1 MSQEQNEAEKLVG
14 KVLANTYRL
23 EQLLVSGGMGAVFR
37 ARHIRTGG
45 VCAIKVLHSRS
56 AQNADIFERFQ
67 DEARIISGLR
77 HPNIVQVTDLDQD
90 ASGLSFIVME
100 LLEGED
106 LQDRLEREG
115 KQPLNKALEIT
126 RQIGSALHAAHCKG
140 VIHRDLKPRNIFLA
154 RYEVNGEMVEVA
166 KVIDFGVS
174 KIPRPSDRATRDLLV
189 LGTPRYMA
197 PEGAMGQNSQIDGRS
212 DQWSVAVIL
221 YRLLSGRLPFD
232 QENVIDLFK
241 QVINDEPTPIEQLS
255 PGLPRHIADAIK
267 RAMRK
272 KKEDRFPTMLD
283 FLEALEPPNKR
294 KRRPQSQSA
303 MPAGAAR
310 RMLRRNLLFAGLGAV
325 MSLAVLIPLWRHQA
339 KLKRTSGQ
347 GSELLSQAD
356 LDLAEERWDDAAMR
370 AERVLNMPGQ
380 PPAMRQAAEVT
391 KRRAESG
398 RQAQGVTK
406 KLIDALLAKDLDTA
420 VGINRD
426 MPPNI
431 SVRVTAQQLYDLLLP
446 AMVGD
451 HLQKAEAARALGNC
465 PEVQRHVNQVL
476 RLSPADLD
484 ALQSRWRPCVSY
496 KDVKAP
502 GPRRLAGYPPARDAD
517 GTSLDL
523 PGDYLG
529 GRSTLADVDRLLRE
543 AQIAHEAGQYWRAAT
558 LAHAAVGT
566 PLRAPTAWRI
576 IGISACN
583 LRDRALLAIAG
594 EHLDELSREFVRA
607 GCQTAGFPATGL

>member
-115 KQPLNKALEIT
+115 KQTLNKALEIT

-294 KRRPQSQSA
+294 KRRPPSQSA
-303 MPAGAAR
+303 IQAGAAR

-339 KLKRTSGQ
+339 KLKRMSGQ

-356 LDLAEERWDDAAMR
+356 LDLAERREGD
-370 AERVLNMPGQ
+370 VLGRNQ
-380 PPAMRQAAEVT
+380 
-391 KRRAESG
+391 SG
-398 RQAQGVTK
+398 RSYG
-406 KLIDALLAKDLDTA
+406 LRLLSLGQDRE
-420 VGINRD
+420 VI
-426 MPPNI
+426 
-431 SVRVTAQQLYDLLLP
+431 
-446 AMVGD
+446 
-451 HLQKAEAARALGNC
+451 EAARTFC
-465 PEVQRHVNQVL
+465 EQVYQRDPDNPGLAVL
-476 RLSPADLD
+476 AAPFTEGERVEYLD
-484 ALQSRWRPCVSY
+484 KS
-496 KDVKAP
+496 
-502 GPRRLAGYPPARDAD
+502 
-517 GTSLDL
+517 
-523 PGDYLG
+523 
-529 GRSTLADVDRLLRE
+529 
-543 AQIAHEAGQYWRAAT
+543 
-558 LAHAAVGT
+558 
-566 PLRAPTAWRI
+566 
-576 IGISACN
+576 
-583 LRDRALLAIAG
+583 
-594 EHLDELSREFVRA
+594 
-607 GCQTAGFPATGL
+607 

>member
-241 QVINDEPTPIEQLS
+241 QVINDEPTPIEQLV
-255 PGLPRHIADAIK
+255 PGLPRHIAEAMR

-294 KRRPQSQSA
+294 KRRPVSQSA
-303 MPAGAAR
+303 MQAGAAR

-325 MSLAVLIPLWRHQA
+325 LSLAVLFPLWRHQA
-339 KLKRTSGQ
+339 KLKRMSGQ

-370 AERVLNMPGQ
+370 AERVLSLPGQ

-398 RQAQGVTK
+398 QKAQGVTK
-406 KLIDALLAKDLDTA
+406 KLIDALVAKDFDTA

-465 PEVQRHVNQVL
+465 PEVHRHVNQVL

-543 AQIAHEAGQYWRAAT
+543 AQIAHDAGQYWRAAT

-576 IGISACN
+576 IGVSACN
-583 LRDRALLAIAG
+583 LRDRPLLAIAG
-594 EHLDELSREFVRA
+594 EHLDEPSREFVRA